1 MLNISEGQSISHLAM
16 YILFIEQCF
25 SINRDEYD
33 WMDGI
38 AIISMVIALFENMP
52 GMIDK
57 EFPTILSYLAAEL
70 KFKQSLEKDTV
81 TNYYESMLYQAISMG
96 FVYNAEMVFQWMEN

>member
-1 MLNISEGQSISHLAM
+1 MMKTSEGQSISHLAM
-16 YILFIEQCF
+16 YVLFIEQCF

-38 AIISMVIALFENMP
+38 AIISMIIALFENMS

-57 EFPTILSYLAAEL
+57 EFPTILSMLASEL

-81 TNYYESMLYQAISMG
+81 TDYYESMIYQAFSMG
-96 FVYNAEMVFQWMEN
+96 FVYNSEMVFQWME